1 MKKILSLLLCF
12 LLIQPDAWAL
22 RGGPNG
28 AGTGGV
34 VGQYSGI
41 LIENA
46 GADVGLFLLTA
57 NVSGPSSGQLVIF
70 SQGPTSSAVFNC
82 KLVGLSNAAK
92 GGQLFGLF
100 AGTSGGSDNIAG
112 QLTAKTIPGSSRL
125 GGTAS
130 SQAGAGLLK
139 TYLIDGWQ
147 TPESTGTLSL

>member
-12 LLIQPDAWAL
+12 LLTYSDASAL
-22 RGGPNG
+22 RGGPSG
-28 AGTGGV
+28 SGSGSLM
-34 VGQYSGI
+34 GQYSGI

-57 NVSGPSSGQLVIF
+57 NISGPSDGQLVIF

-82 KLVGLSNAAK
+82 KLVGLVSK
-92 GGQLFGLF
+92 EGLLFGLF
-100 AGTSGGSDNIAG
+100 AGASGGSDNIAG

-147 TPESTGTLSL
+147 TPESSGTLSL